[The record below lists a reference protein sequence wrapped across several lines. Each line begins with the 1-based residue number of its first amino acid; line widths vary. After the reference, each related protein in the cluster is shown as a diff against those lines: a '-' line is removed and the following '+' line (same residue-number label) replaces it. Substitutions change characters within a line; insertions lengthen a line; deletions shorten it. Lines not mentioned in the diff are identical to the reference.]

1 MDKSENCRIF
11 APNIHMRGRSY
22 YIKGKI
28 SFKKWI

>member
-22 YIKGKI
+22 LKGKI